1 MAAGAAGGGAWALC
15 QPRPTHSWRRTL
27 SRPVPWAVPSAV
39 AVGPGL
45 VLSTAP
51 RCVALTRPFTRP
63 LCVSAHAAFDDD
75 ASSGAGGGTA
85 GGLVGGAVGGSV
97 GGSASAWS
105 GLGGSLA
112 HPNDQSWREAV
123 VGCLPACMHA
133 SRPLP
138 VATCAGR
145 DVRASA
151 ATAHLRD
158 VAANGA
164 PAASESRVQ
173 MQHGARECCAGRE
186 ATEGMCR
193 SHGDGTRGQRARVR
207 RRHTS
212 AGGPLVPFQQC
223 WKPSNNHR
231 RADHG
236 RVVRHALNGYNRGG
250 HIAPPRPHT
259 PFHSCLF
266 TPPRQPSFTLRTT
279 YSVLSHRTPY
289 CDLCVQYSA
298 LCTPGTRARGQRM
311 PPHSAQA
318 T

>member
-1 MAAGAAGGGAWALC
+1 M
-15 QPRPTHSWRRTL
+15 
-27 SRPVPWAVPSAV
+27 PWAVPSAV

-164 PAASESRVQ
+164 PAGRERV
-173 MQHGARECCAGRE
+173 AREDA
-186 ATEGMCR
+186 AR
-193 SHGDGTRGQRARVR
+193 SARMLRGRGQRGDGGCVPVTR
-207 RRHTS
+207 RRHAQAARARKAQAHLCRRS
-212 AGGPLVPFQQC
+212 ARPLPTKLEPFQQC
-223 WKPSNNHR
+223 WKGSAHPSSHNLKTTQTSTQTPFQQCWKGSNNVGRETQKDDTVGGMHR
-231 RADHG
+231 LTG
-236 RVVRHALNGYNRGG
+236 
-250 HIAPPRPHT
+250 
-259 PFHSCLF
+259 
-266 TPPRQPSFTLRTT
+266 
-279 YSVLSHRTPY
+279 
-289 CDLCVQYSA
+289 
-298 LCTPGTRARGQRM
+298 
-311 PPHSAQA
+311 
-318 T
+318 